1 MADPTQV
8 GLSWAATF
16 VDYEETL
23 YGSIFMD
30 DSRAAVKVKAQVGKP
45 ANGFWCL
52 VWKQLRSTKHCRALK
67 WSSTISYLPSITL
80 SFPGA
85 CRKCTASQRAHLIL
99 PIALFELLP
108 SGKCRSIKKKKSTA
122 EVIYSSR
129 PKAITILNAALTTP
143 PQQEPCKHPPASAG
157 KCHC

>member
-30 DSRAAVKVKAQVGKP
+30 DSRAAVKVKAQVGKA
-45 ANGFWCL
+45 ANGSWCL
-52 VWKQLRSTKHCRALK
+52 VWKQLRSTEKHCRALK

-108 SGKCRSIKKKKSTA
+108 SGKCRSIKKKKKHCGSYLQFTSQSNHHTKRCTDNTPTA
-122 EVIYSSR
+122 G
-129 PKAITILNAALTTP
+129 TL
-143 PQQEPCKHPPASAG
+143 
-157 KCHC
+157 